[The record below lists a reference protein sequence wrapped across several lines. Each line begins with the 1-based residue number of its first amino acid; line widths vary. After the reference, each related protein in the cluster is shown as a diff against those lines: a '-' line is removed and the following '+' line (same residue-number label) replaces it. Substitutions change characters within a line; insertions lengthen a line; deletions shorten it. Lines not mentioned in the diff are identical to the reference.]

1 MNDTDFE
8 KALQAVF
15 DEQCRE
21 IDNADIPQYE
31 FSDKFEKKMNRIIR
45 KRKKP
50 VMRAFRKAFIRAV
63 ACAASAVLVTV
74 SILSS
79 KNSLFTGDT
88 SRLHILNF
96 YIELNNNDTDYEFH
110 IDILDEDAPE
120 TIEEL
125 YEITYDL
132 SDFQFDWDSMQYS
145 WYDYKRETYYDM
157 QVSND
162 ERVLFFVQHT
172 KPGLNV
178 ALNTEGAEFEIVQ
191 LDDCEAVFFRNHVD
205 LNYLLWEGEDYI
217 FYLISEGLNGNEP
230 FGKNELID
238 IANSVQK
245 VEK

>member
-50 VMRAFRKAFIRAV
+50 VIRAFRKAFIRAV

-110 IDILDEDAPE
+110 IDIPDEDAPE
-120 TIEEL
+120 TIEEF
-125 YEITYDL
+125 YDITYDL
-132 SDFQFDWDSMQYS
+132 SGFQLEWDYVDDSKHKMIKSSDDIYISFTQ
-145 WYDYKRETYYDM
+145 R
-157 QVSND
+157 
-162 ERVLFFVQHT
+162 T
-172 KPGLNV
+172 KPGLNTT
-178 ALNTEGAEFEIVQ
+178 LNTEGAEFEIVQ

-205 LNYLLWEGEDYI
+205 TNYLLWEGEDYI

>member
-50 VMRAFRKAFIRAV
+50 VIRAFRKAFIRAV

-110 IDILDEDAPE
+110 IDIPDENAPE
-120 TIEEL
+120 TIEEF
-125 YEITYDL
+125 YDITYDL
-132 SDFQFDWDSMQYS
+132 SGFQLELESIQNS
-145 WYDYKRETYYDM
+145 WYSMIR
-157 QVSND
+157 SSD
-162 ERVLFFVQHT
+162 EIYLSFAQHAKPDFNVL
-172 KPGLNV
+172 
-178 ALNTEGAEFEIVQ
+178 LNTEGAEFEIVL

-205 LNYLLWEGEDYI
+205 TNYLLWEGEDYI
-217 FYLISEGLNGNEP
+217 FYLISDGLNDNEA
-230 FGKNELID
+230 FSKNELID